1 MKNLNYWTLTI
12 LTLTFIALGVGN
24 VPAQQNLAQQANAIV
39 EQSCETCHG
48 ENRAFSEILSIQ
60 HSALIASGAV
70 VPGNPDASEFYLRL
84 LPNLPKHQR
93 MPLGRDPLT
102 PTEIDTVR
110 RWIAAGAPNW
120 EVAITQR
127 DFITP
132 DAMLTAIAQ
141 HVRSLK
147 AFDRPFAR
155 YFTMT
160 HLYNAGET
168 EEVLDAYRRALSK
181 LINSLSWGPDIIK
194 PQPIDA
200 AQTLFYIDLRR
211 YEWDVPDAWPNME
224 AVYPYA
230 VDYGN
235 SATYTTLQQETE
247 SEVPFID
254 VDWFLATASLPPLYN
269 DILGLPETDRE
280 LEDRLEVN
288 VARNIETSPGVRVW
302 RAGFNESRVSE
313 NNRVVERHRSR
324 YGAYW
329 KSYDFAGNVGSQNV
343 FTHPLSFTHDGGEI
357 IFNLPN
363 GLQAYFL
370 VTAAGTRLDDAPV
383 DIVSNPAARD
393 PVVHNGL
400 SCIGCHT
407 EGMKEFTD
415 GVRAVVT
422 AQTNHAYDKDQA
434 LRLYVEQATM
444 DALVAEDTQRF
455 RTALEAAGGIFGG
468 IEPVERLQQRFEDPL
483 DAAQAAAAVGYTTSD
498 FHQEI
503 RNGKLQTFGL
513 QGLLLDNGRVQ
524 RDTWTSQF
532 SNIVASLFS
541 EDNIVITP
549 VDDISTPPVSGVHIP
564 DLPLRTAIHQTLGK
578 PQNAQ
583 LTREDM
589 QRLTNLHADRKGIR
603 DLTGLEFA
611 TNLERLELRHNA
623 ISDLAPL
630 RNLISL
636 DNIKLED
643 NLIVDVSPLAKLI
656 NVGWL
661 GLEENRITDLSPLSG
676 LVKLDGLGI
685 GHNPVSDISPLSG
698 MLSLSGLEAFD
709 TRISD
714 LKPLTKLRKLSWIV
728 MEGPVSD
735 LSPLVG
741 LKGLDF
747 VHIGSGS
754 VSDLSPLSGLTGL
767 RTLKLYGHKIADVSP
782 LASLVNLREL
792 ELQGNVIVD
801 VSPLAGL
808 RNLEHLD
815 LRNNEIVDFSPLAGL
830 RGKTAI
836 DVTENPGVLSASPN
850 TNPNT
855 KITGPWLWMIAFTGD
870 TVAGSEASASGIDYL
885 AQASDGTV
893 TEQQV
898 AMEGVPVGGTVGGR
912 FWTPGTLSA
921 TGGDNINDLVN
932 AIGFRRGNTEH
943 HVAYGLIYIESPREQ
958 QTRVFV
964 GSDDAVKVWL
974 NGELVHEEHV
984 DRGASDYQSNSP
996 VTLKQGRNLLL
1007 VAVYQGGG
1015 WWSGFFGFEEGTE
1028 YEALLPGHR
1037 LVFSPDAP
1045 RVSVGQTFTLH
1056 LSAEEVTGLAGWQF
1070 DLKFDPA
1077 ALTATR
1083 VSEGSILK
1091 TGGAATFFR
1100 KGTIDNQAGTITG
1113 LSGSRQAAGGVTG
1126 AGRLVSVT
1134 FRVKA
1139 VGETRVR
1146 VRNFQFGDT
1155 TGAIIPTAA
1164 PTITIN
1170 VGGAVASYP
1179 AWDVNEDGVT
1189 NLADLALVSQ
1199 AMDKPIE
1206 DPRTDVNGD
1215 GVVDGEDFALV
1226 AGHLGE
1232 GAAAAPSNA
1241 ALPAGLTLETVEWA
1255 LNILHA
1261 ENTGSPAF
1269 RRGIAKFEQLLALLV
1284 PDKTLLL
1291 ANYPNPFNPETWI
1304 PYQLAKSA
1312 DVTVSIYASDGK
1324 LVRELDFG
1332 HQPAGVYRIRSRAA
1346 YWDGKNA
1353 VGESV
1358 ASGVYFY
1365 TFTAGDF
1372 TATRKMLILK

>member
-1 MKNLNYWTLTI
+1 MKNFNYWTLTI
-12 LTLTFIALGVGN
+12 LILTFITLGIGN
-24 VPAQQNLAQQANAIV
+24 VQAQQNLAQQANAIL
-39 EQSCETCHG
+39 EQHCFDCHG
-48 ENRAFSEILSIQ
+48 PNRPFVDTLAIQ
-60 HSALIASGAV
+60 PYDALMAEEAV
-70 VPGNPDASEFYLRL
+70 VPGNPDESELYRRL
-84 LPNLPKHQR
+84 IADPPAR
-93 MPLGRDPLT
+93 MPALGAPLAAEDIGT
-102 PTEIDTVR
+102 IR
-110 RWIAAGAPNW
+110 AWIASGAPNW
-120 EVAITQR
+120 EVALTQR

-132 DAMLTAIAQ
+132 DAMLSAIAQ
-141 HVRSLK
+141 HVRSLTS
-147 AFDRPFAR
+147 FERPFAR

-168 EEVLDAYRRALSK
+168 EEALDAYRRALSK

-194 PQPIDA
+194 PEPIDA
-200 AQTLFYIDLRR
+200 AQTLFYIDLRL
-211 YEWDVPDAWPNME
+211 YEWEVTDAWPNME

-230 VDYGN
+230 FDYGN
-235 SATYTTLQQETE
+235 SATYTTLQQETG

-280 LEDRLEVN
+280 LEERLEVD

-302 RAGFNESRVSE
+302 RAGFNESRVSD

-383 DIVSNPAARD
+383 EIVSNPAARD

-422 AQTNHAYDKDQA
+422 EQKNPAYDQAQA

-455 RTALEAAGGIFGG
+455 REALEEAGGIFGG
-468 IEPVERLQQRFEDPL
+468 IEPVERLQQQFEEPL
-483 DAAQAAAAVGYTTSD
+483 DAAHAAAAVGYTTSA

-532 SNIVASLFS
+532 SNIVAALK
-541 EDNIVITP
+541 DHIVITP
-549 VDDISTPPVSGVHIP
+549 DDDTPTPPVSGVHIP
-564 DLPLRTAIHQTLGK
+564 DLQLRTAIHQTLGK

-583 LTREDM
+583 LSREDM

-636 DNIKLED
+636 HNIKLED

-685 GHNPVSDISPLSG
+685 NHNPVSDISPLSG
-698 MLSLSGLEAFD
+698 MLSLSGLAAWD
-709 TRISD
+709 TRITD
-714 LKPLTKLRKLSWIV
+714 LSALAKLRKLNWMGI
-728 MEGPVSD
+728 
-735 LSPLVG
+735 
-741 LKGLDF
+741 
-747 VHIGSGS
+747 SGGTIS
-754 VSDLSPLSGLTGL
+754 
-767 RTLKLYGHKIADVSP
+767 
-782 LASLVNLREL
+782 
-792 ELQGNVIVD
+792 D

-808 RNLEHLD
+808 PALRELTLESCGISDITSFAKLTGLRELGLEGNEISDVSPLAGLLNLEYLN
-815 LRNNEIVDFSPLAGL
+815 LQANEITDFSPLAGL
-830 RGKTAI
+830 RGKASI
-836 DVTENPGVLSASPN
+836 KLLENPGSPIGG
-850 TNPNT
+850 P
-855 KITGPWLWMIAFTGD
+855 KIEGPWLWVLLPGRVLAD
-870 TVAGSEASASGIDYL
+870 DDLL
-885 AQASDGTV
+885 AQASSGAV
-893 TEQQV
+893 TELGI
-898 AMEGVPVGGTVGGR
+898 AATGATEGETVGDSVWEAHRIAPNARNNIGDML
-912 FWTPGTLSA
+912 GEDGLS
-921 TGGDNINDLVN
+921 N
-932 AIGFRRGNTEH
+932 
-943 HVAYGLIYIESPREQ
+943 HVVYGSIPLDSPRMQ
-958 QTRVFV
+958 KVTMLA
-964 GSDDAVKVWL
+964 GASSHNASKVWL
-974 NGELVHEEHV
+974 NGELVHEDFH
-984 DRGASDYQSNSP
+984 GHWSHQYQDFFP
-996 VTLKQGRNLLL
+996 VTLKQGRNILL
-1007 VAVYQGGG
+1007 VAVENRDGGSWG
-1015 WWSGFFGFEEGTE
+1015 GFFGFEAGTD
-1028 YEALLPGHR
+1028 YSVLTPGPR
-1037 LVFSPDAP
+1037 LAYTPYAP

-1070 DLKFDPA
+1070 DLEFNPA
-1077 ALTATR
+1077 ALSATR
-1083 VSEGSILK
+1083 VTEGSLLK
-1091 TGGAATFFR
+1091 TGGTATFFR

-1113 LSGSRQAAGGVTG
+1113 LSGSRRAAGGVTG

-1139 VGETRVR
+1139 LGETRVR
-1146 VRNFQFGDT
+1146 VRDLQFGDT
-1155 TGAIIPTAA
+1155 TGAIIPTAS

-1170 VGGAVASYP
+1170 VGGAVAAPAAATHP

-1199 AMDKPIE
+1199 AMGKPIE
-1206 DPRTDVNGD
+1206 NPRTDVNGD

-1226 AGHLGE
+1226 AGHLNE
-1232 GAAAAPSNA
+1232 GAAAAPSNV
-1241 ALPAGLTLETVEWA
+1241 ALTAGLTLETVEWA

-1291 ANYPNPFNPETWI
+1291 ANYPNPFNPETWM

-1312 DVTVSIYASDGK
+1312 DVTVSIYAADGK

-1372 TATRKMLILK
+1372 TATRKMLIRK

>member
-1 MKNLNYWTLTI
+1 MKDFNYWTLTI
-12 LTLTFIALGVGN
+12 LTLTFIALGIGN
-24 VPAQQNLAQQANAIV
+24 MQAQQNLAQRANAIL
-39 EQSCETCHG
+39 EQHCFDCHG
-48 ENRAFSEILSIQ
+48 PNRPFVDTLAIQ
-60 HSALIASGAV
+60 PYDALIAEEAV
-70 VPGNPDASEFYLRL
+70 VPGNPDESELYRRL
-84 LPNLPKHQR
+84 IADPPAR
-93 MPLGRDPLT
+93 MPALGAPLAAEDIGT
-102 PTEIDTVR
+102 IR
-110 RWIAAGAPNW
+110 AWIAAGAPNW
-120 EVAITQR
+120 EVALTQR

-132 DAMLTAIAQ
+132 DAMLTAIQ
-141 HVRSLK
+141 RHVNQLQP
-147 AFDRPFAR
+147 FERPFAR

-168 EEVLDAYRRALSK
+168 EEALDAYRRALSK

-194 PQPIDA
+194 PEPIDA
-200 AQTLFYIDLRR
+200 AQTLFYIDLRL
-211 YEWDVPDAWPNME
+211 YEWEVTDAWPNME

-230 VDYGN
+230 FDYGN
-235 SATYTTLQQETE
+235 SATYTTLQQETG

-269 DILGLPETDRE
+269 DILGLPETDLE
-280 LEDRLEVN
+280 LEERLEVN

-407 EGMKEFTD
+407 AGMKEFTD

-422 AQTNHAYDKDQA
+422 AQTNPAYDKDQA

-455 RTALEAAGGIFGG
+455 RKALEEAGGIFGG
-468 IEPVERLQQRFEDPL
+468 IEPVERLQQQFEEPL
-483 DAAQAAAAVGYTTSD
+483 DAAHAAAAVGYATSA
-498 FHQEI
+498 FQQEI
-503 RNGKLQTFGL
+503 RNGKLQTFGEL

-532 SNIVASLFS
+532 SNIVATL

-564 DLPLRTAIHQTLGK
+564 DRHLRTAIHQTLGK

-583 LTREDM
+583 LTRADM
-589 QRLTNLHADRKGIR
+589 LRLTNLHADRKGIR

-685 GHNPVSDISPLSG
+685 NHNPVSDISPLSG
-698 MLSLSGLEAFD
+698 MLSLSGLAAWD
-709 TRISD
+709 TRITD
-714 LKPLTKLRKLSWIV
+714 LSALAKLRKLNWMGI
-728 MEGPVSD
+728 
-735 LSPLVG
+735 
-741 LKGLDF
+741 
-747 VHIGSGS
+747 
-754 VSDLSPLSGLTGL
+754 TGG
-767 RTLKLYGHKIADVSP
+767 TISDVSP
-782 LASLVNLREL
+782 LAGLPALREL
-792 ELQGNVIVD
+792 TLESCGISDITSFAKLTGLRELSLQHNNITD

-808 RNLEHLD
+808 RNLEYLD
-815 LRNNEIVDFSPLAGL
+815 LHDNEIVDFSPLEGL
-830 RGKTAI
+830 RGETEM
-836 DVTENPGVLSASPN
+836 VLHENPGVQRLGSP
-850 TNPNT
+850 
-855 KITGPWLWMIAFTGD
+855 KITGPWLWMIVSTGERG
-870 TVAGSEASASGIDYL
+870 ASGASASGIDYL
-885 AQASDGTV
+885 AQASGGTV

-898 AMEGVPVGGTVGGR
+898 ATQGATDGDAVGDR
-912 FWTPGTLSA
+912 LWTPGTLSA
-921 TGGDNINDLVN
+921 TGWNNINTLAN
-932 AIGFRRGNTEH
+932 AIGFGKGDIEH
-943 HVAYGLIYIESPREQ
+943 HVAYGLISVESPREQ

-984 DRGASDYQSNSP
+984 NRGADDYQSNSP

-1007 VAVYQGGG
+1007 VAVYQGVG

-1056 LSAEEVTGLAGWQF
+1056 LSAEEVKGLAGWEF

-1077 ALTATR
+1077 ALSATR
-1083 VSEGSILK
+1083 VSEGSLLK

-1113 LSGSRQAAGGVTG
+1113 LSGSRRAAGGVTG

-1146 VRNFQFGDT
+1146 VRDLQFGDT
-1155 TGAIIPTAA
+1155 TGAIIPTAS

-1170 VGGAVASYP
+1170 VGGAVAAYP

-1199 AMDKPIE
+1199 AMGKPIE
-1206 DPRTDVNGD
+1206 NPRTDVNGD

-1226 AGHLGE
+1226 AGHLNE
-1232 GAAAAPSNA
+1232 GAAAAPSNV

-1291 ANYPNPFNPETWI
+1291 ANYPNPFNPETWM

-1312 DVTVSIYASDGK
+1312 DVTVSIYAADGK
-1324 LVRELDFG
+1324 LVRELNFG

-1372 TATRKMLILK
+1372 TATRKMLVVK

>member
-1 MKNLNYWTLTI
+1 MKNFNYWTLTI

-24 VPAQQNLAQQANAIV
+24 VQAQQNLAQQANAII
-39 EQSCETCHG
+39 EQHCETCHG
-48 ENRAFSEILSIQ
+48 ENRAFSEILLIQ
-60 HSALIASGAV
+60 HPALIASGAV

-84 LPNLPKHQR
+84 LPNQPNHKR

-120 EVAITQR
+120 EVALTQR

-132 DAMLTAIAQ
+132 DAMLTAIQ
-141 HVRSLK
+141 RHVNQLQP
-147 AFDRPFAR
+147 FERPFAR

-168 EEVLDAYRRALSK
+168 EEALDAYRRALSK

-194 PQPIDA
+194 PEPIDA
-200 AQTLFYIDLRR
+200 AQTLFYIDLRL
-211 YEWDVPDAWPNME
+211 YEWEVTDAWPNME

-230 VDYGN
+230 FDYGN
-235 SATYTTLQQETE
+235 SATYTTLQQETG

-269 DILGLPETDRE
+269 DILGLPETDLE
-280 LEDRLEVN
+280 LEERLEVN
-288 VARNIETSPGVRVW
+288 VARNIETAPGVRVW

-313 NNRVVERHRSR
+313 NNRVVERHRTR

-407 EGMKEFTD
+407 QGMKEFTD

-422 AQTNHAYDKDQA
+422 AQTNPAYDQAQA

-444 DALVAEDTQRF
+444 NALVAEDTQRF
-455 RTALEAAGGIFGG
+455 RTALEEAGGIFGG
-468 IEPVERLQQRFEDPL
+468 IEPVERLQQQFEEPL
-483 DAAQAAAAVGYTTSD
+483 DAAHAAAAVGYPTSA
-498 FHQEI
+498 FQQEI

-513 QGLLLDNGRVQ
+513 QGLLDNERVQ

-532 SNIVASLFS
+532 SNIVAALFS

-564 DLPLRTAIHQTLGK
+564 DLQLRTAIHQTLGK

-583 LTREDM
+583 LSQEDM
-589 QRLTNLHADRKGIR
+589 LRLTNLHADRKGIR

-623 ISDLAPL
+623 ISDLTPL

-636 DNIKLED
+636 HNIKLED

-661 GLEENRITDLSPLSG
+661 GLEENRITDLSPLAG

-685 GHNPVSDISPLSG
+685 NHNPVSDISPLSG
-698 MLSLSGLEAFD
+698 MLSLSGLAAWD
-709 TRISD
+709 TRITD
-714 LKPLTKLRKLSWIV
+714 LSALVKLRKLNWMGI
-728 MEGPVSD
+728 
-735 LSPLVG
+735 
-741 LKGLDF
+741 
-747 VHIGSGS
+747 
-754 VSDLSPLSGLTGL
+754 TGG
-767 RTLKLYGHKIADVSP
+767 TIS
-782 LASLVNLREL
+782 
-792 ELQGNVIVD
+792 D

-808 RNLEHLD
+808 PALRELTLERCGISDLTSFAKLTGLRELGLEGNEISDVSPLAGLLNLEYLN
-815 LRNNEIVDFSPLAGL
+815 LQANEITDFSPLAGL
-830 RGKTAI
+830 RGKASI
-836 DVTENPGVLSASPN
+836 KLLENPGSPIGG
-850 TNPNT
+850 P
-855 KITGPWLWMIAFTGD
+855 KIEGPWLWVLLPGKVLAND
-870 TVAGSEASASGIDYL
+870 DLL
-885 AQASDGTV
+885 AQASSGAV
-893 TEQQV
+893 TELGI
-898 AMEGVPVGGTVGGR
+898 ATTGATEGETVGDSVWESHRIAPNARNNIGEML
-912 FWTPGTLSA
+912 GEDGLS
-921 TGGDNINDLVN
+921 N
-932 AIGFRRGNTEH
+932 
-943 HVAYGLIYIESPREQ
+943 HVVYGSISLDSPRMQ
-958 QTRVFV
+958 NVTMLAGASSYNAF
-964 GSDDAVKVWL
+964 KIWL
-974 NGELVHEEHV
+974 NGELVQEDFHGHW
-984 DRGASDYQSNSP
+984 SHQYQDFFP
-996 VTLKQGRNLLL
+996 VTLKQGRNILL
-1007 VAVYQGGG
+1007 VAVDNRDGGSWG
-1015 WWSGFFGFEEGTE
+1015 GFFGFEAGTD
-1028 YEALLPGHR
+1028 YSALTPGSR
-1037 LVFSPDAP
+1037 LAYTPYAP
-1045 RVSVGQTFTLH
+1045 RVSVGQFFTLH
-1056 LSAEEVTGLAGWQF
+1056 LSAEEVTGLAGWEF

-1077 ALTATR
+1077 ALSATR
-1083 VSEGSILK
+1083 VSEGSLLK
-1091 TGGAATFFR
+1091 TGGTATFFR

-1113 LSGSRQAAGGVTG
+1113 LSGSRRAAGGVTG

-1146 VRNFQFGDT
+1146 VRDLQFGDT
-1155 TGAIIPTAA
+1155 TGAIIPTAS

-1170 VGGAVASYP
+1170 VGGAVAAPAVAAHP

-1199 AMDKPIE
+1199 AMGKPIE
-1206 DPRTDVNGD
+1206 NPRTDVNGD

-1226 AGHLGE
+1226 AGHLNE
-1232 GAAAAPSNA
+1232 GAAAAPSNV
-1241 ALPAGLTLETVEWA
+1241 ALPAGMTLETVEWA

-1291 ANYPNPFNPETWI
+1291 ANYPNPFNPETWM

-1312 DVTVSIYASDGK
+1312 DVTVSIYAADGK
-1324 LVRELDFG
+1324 LVRELNFG

-1372 TATRKMLILK
+1372 TATRKMLVVK